1 MRWSSYTGGGVGNS
15 MGVHLGGM
23 GGLGGMRDR
32 QSFAPSPG
40 SAVLVIEAARASDAH
55 AYTCTANNTLG
66 VDQMSVEVL
75 VESPLKVTVI
85 PRSLTADLGGTAT
98 FSCSV
103 SDPAATVSWYYNGSP
118 VVGSGRVVAAGRQ
131 LIVSGVNRDDPGM
144 YQCQAIRGTRAAQQA
159 AQLMLGDSA
168 PVLHYRFI
176 EQTIQPGPPVSL
188 KCSAGGNPTPTIT
201 WTLDGL
207 PIPQTER
214 VVVGEQLGTRSEV
227 VSHVNVSHTRVEDGG
242 RYECVATNRAG
253 STAHAAN
260 LNIYGFPVSRPLA
273 SVTAVSEEKLHLR
286 CPVAGYPLHS
296 FAWTKD
302 GVSVDSDPGRIVQAD
317 GTLVVEHVR
326 RPEDAGVYTCTAS
339 TKPGRSATGSVQV
352 SVRGRPRKL
361 RDVLELK
368 VRRLP
373 LGPSDP
379 QAGAGHPLTANERD
393 RCPSVPPKIAPFAAR
408 EWVVAGER
416 LTLTCT
422 VSRGDEPLSL
432 SWLWDGA
439 HPQRL
444 QLRADGG
451 AGGAAPRRGLHV
463 RRRQRRLRG
472 PPVLLADRSRYR
484 PVLPLARPPSSA
496 LHLCHDRVL
505 NLCVLSAPPTVPP
518 RIQPFKFQEG
528 LSEGMRTRV
537 VCGVNQGDAP
547 LKLEWLKDGRPLSL
561 GGPPNVQV
569 KVIDAFSSV
578 LAMSSLTAAHSGR
591 YTCEAHNA
599 AAAVRFTASLSVHGK
614 VVAVAHGTAQ
624 HRTIAHLT
632 IINEKRTTQN
642 KAFVNH
648 QYVGSSLM
656 LFVLKIEIHITFRRL
671 LCEVRSPLLGL
682 VPTRALRPPYP
693 PKPYWCANDV
703 VPPAV
708 PPSWVLEPA
717 DTRVSRG
724 HALVVDCVARG
735 HPEPSVTW
743 KKKVTREGQST
754 GSDAFRSV
762 ELVSPRAVQL
772 SNGSLYIARAEPE
785 HSGTYVCQAANSVT
799 HLSTTVA
806 IAVNS
811 APYFTSGMPSVDV
824 RAGELANL
832 ECRVRG
838 DPPLTVTWALR
849 GASLHHSPKNP
860 HYHPLSPSPPPSRRY
875 EETVKVAPGGETVA
889 RLTVSSAAQADAGI
903 YTCTAHN
910 AYGRNS
916 HTVRLN
922 VHEPPS
928 APRGLRVVSEGSR
941 AVRVSWAAPDPPP
954 TSYVVQFRRALEG
967 WGEAREVSVSG
978 ESVSAGV
985 EVSPLLP
992 ATDYV
997 VRLVAVNHLG
1007 RSPPS
1012 EDLRLTTSAEK
1023 PGAPPRDLRAEA
1035 TGPREVRVSWRPP
1048 PRDRAYGIILGYYL
1062 GYTPVLLQSSASG
1075 SPQYN
1080 FTTVE
1085 SSEGGRSG
1093 PEGEGTWSVTVSSLD
1108 PHTDY
1113 HVVVQA
1119 YNTEGAGPLS
1129 PPATVT
1135 TREDAP
1141 GGAPQEVRCTG
1152 LSWDSVQISWSP
1164 PEPHLHHGTLRGYK
1178 IEYERWDGW
1187 SEAIKKSQTTAQ
1199 TAVLTGLE
1207 AATNYSVRVRTFTG
1221 AGEGPWAAPALCTTD
1236 EDLPGRPGSVRGV
1249 VSGPGAFIVSWAP
1262 PIRPGG
1268 RIVSYTV
1275 TWRVVGAR
1283 MGGGHGREGIITV
1296 AGSVTWVQVDN
1307 VLGSL
1312 VEVEVV
1318 ASTRVGEGPPG
1329 ATRVT
1334 ITNTVP
1340 AAIYSHSASIRAE
1353 RGRDVTL
1360 PCGHVGQ
1367 PRPHL
1372 VWKYQGRPV
1381 GSEGRM
1387 VKGDGGLVVQ
1397 EAQRLDSGNYTCTV
1411 TNEHGT
1417 DHITYSLTVLGRLL
1431 WLCGRWVEE
1440 GRRLKARSS
1449 SVSERASSIEAG
1461 TGGAPITGYTLYYR
1475 KDHGAWTQVH
1485 VNRHSSSYTL
1495 TGLECGSRYHVYAV
1509 AHNAVGSSTASTMAV
1524 VRTMGGVPQP
1534 PPSVQFFTP
1543 NSSSVTVY
1551 PRAWVARG
1559 CPITHMVL
1567 EYRQKDDEHW
1577 VQVSSGGPQ
1586 DSRVEIGG
1594 LMPSTAYSLRVTA
1607 VASAGSKSHTYTF
1620 TTLTAA
1626 GELPPA
1632 WVGRASPQWL
1642 SVRVLLPLLTS
1653 VVALASSLAL
1663 VCYCV
1668 RRTSMSPW
1676 RRPNPPPSVAHFPE
1690 TSPVGGGDGDGDGD
1704 SEGTGRGANTAARDN
1719 KHNLAQRE
1727 QYYATIRKAPT
1738 RDQQPDRVPENAED
1752 IYPYATFQLPDPAPP
1767 DPNHIPMYPIY
1778 QKPRKRKGIHGNKIL
1793 RT

>member
-1 MRWSSYTGGGVGNS
+1 MARGRGLQGRYQMVGSTGDLLVTSVTREDAFTSFNCRVRDQLGGRELSSRSPAKITVHEPGEVSRPVIQEKRRSVTVSEGGTVVLPCVASGTPTPTVSVLECIEHKSSRTCAATLYPHLSCCYYGRASINPALKAADRPAVSHRPPAQTQWSSYTGGGVGNS
-15 MGVHLGGM
+15 MGVHMGGM
-23 GGLGGMRDR
+23 GGLGGMGGMRDR

-40 SAVLVIEAARASDAH
+40 SAVLVLEAARASDAH

-302 GVSVDSDPGRIVQAD
+302 GVSVDSDPGRIVQED

-352 SVRGRPRKL
+352 SVR
-361 RDVLELK
+361 
-368 VRRLP
+368 
-373 LGPSDP
+373 GPSDP

-439 HPQRL
+439 PLPPGPSRAGALKVLILNAFNSVLTVEQVEQRH
-444 QLRADGG
+444 
-451 AGGAAPRRGLHV
+451 AGVYTCVAANAAAEA
-463 RRRQRRLRG
+463 RLSFSLT
-472 PPVLLADRSRYR
+472 V
-484 PVLPLARPPSSA
+484 
-496 LHLCHDRVL
+496 H
-505 NLCVLSAPPTVPP
+505 VPP

-599 AAAVRFTASLSVHGK
+599 AAAVRFTASLSVHGNEARRAPSCPAPRPGRLASWPPGRCGPAQPQPAMLHCGPSRLK
-614 VVAVAHGTAQ
+614 HKYTSFATASTPGGHG
-624 HRTIAHLT
+624 
-632 IINEKRTTQN
+632 K
-642 KAFVNH
+642 
-648 QYVGSSLM
+648 S
-656 LFVLKIEIHITFRRL
+656 VL
-671 LCEVRSPLLGL
+671 RS

-693 PKPYWCANDV
+693 PPLRRRTNDL

-708 PPSWVLEPA
+708 PPSWVLEPV

-743 KKKVTREGQST
+743 KKKVTREGQSEYGVGTVHRHTLVYVRVKTHECTRT

-799 HLSTTVA
+799 HLSTTIA

-849 GASLHHSPKNP
+849 GASLHHSA
-860 HYHPLSPSPPPSRRY
+860 RY
-875 EETVKVAPGGETVA
+875 EETVKVTPGGETVA
-889 RLTVSSAAQADAGI
+889 RLTVSSAAQSDAGI

-922 VHEPPS
+922 VH
-928 APRGLRVVSEGSR
+928 
-941 AVRVSWAAPDPPP
+941 
-954 TSYVVQFRRALEG
+954 
-967 WGEAREVSVSG
+967 GEW
-978 ESVSAGV
+978 
-985 EVSPLLP
+985 
-992 ATDYV
+992 
-997 VRLVAVNHLG
+997 
-1007 RSPPS
+1007 
-1012 EDLRLTTSAEK
+1012 
-1023 PGAPPRDLRAEA
+1023 RDGDDVMEEL
-1035 TGPREVRVSWRPP
+1035 
-1048 PRDRAYGIILGYYL
+1048 
-1062 GYTPVLLQSSASG
+1062 
-1075 SPQYN
+1075 
-1080 FTTVE
+1080 
-1085 SSEGGRSG
+1085 
-1093 PEGEGTWSVTVSSLD
+1093 
-1108 PHTDY
+1108 
-1113 HVVVQA
+1113 
-1119 YNTEGAGPLS
+1119 
-1129 PPATVT
+1129 
-1135 TREDAP
+1135 
-1141 GGAPQEVRCTG
+1141 
-1152 LSWDSVQISWSP
+1152 
-1164 PEPHLHHGTLRGYK
+1164 
-1178 IEYERWDGW
+1178 
-1187 SEAIKKSQTTAQ
+1187 
-1199 TAVLTGLE
+1199 
-1207 AATNYSVRVRTFTG
+1207 
-1221 AGEGPWAAPALCTTD
+1221 
-1236 EDLPGRPGSVRGV
+1236 
-1249 VSGPGAFIVSWAP
+1249 
-1262 PIRPGG
+1262 
-1268 RIVSYTV
+1268 
-1275 TWRVVGAR
+1275 
-1283 MGGGHGREGIITV
+1283 
-1296 AGSVTWVQVDN
+1296 
-1307 VLGSL
+1307 
-1312 VEVEVV
+1312 
-1318 ASTRVGEGPPG
+1318 
-1329 ATRVT
+1329 
-1334 ITNTVP
+1334 
-1340 AAIYSHSASIRAE
+1340 
-1353 RGRDVTL
+1353 RDVL
-1360 PCGHVGQ
+1360 
-1367 PRPHL
+1367 
-1372 VWKYQGRPV
+1372 
-1381 GSEGRM
+1381 
-1387 VKGDGGLVVQ
+1387 
-1397 EAQRLDSGNYTCTV
+1397 SGNV
-1411 TNEHGT
+1411 NNSHLK
-1417 DHITYSLTVLGRLL
+1417 HI
-1431 WLCGRWVEE
+1431 
-1440 GRRLKARSS
+1440 
-1449 SVSERASSIEAG
+1449 SV
-1461 TGGAPITGYTLYYR
+1461 
-1475 KDHGAWTQVH
+1475 
-1485 VNRHSSSYTL
+1485 
-1495 TGLECGSRYHVYAV
+1495 
-1509 AHNAVGSSTASTMAV
+1509 
-1524 VRTMGGVPQP
+1524 
-1534 PPSVQFFTP
+1534 
-1543 NSSSVTVY
+1543 
-1551 PRAWVARG
+1551 
-1559 CPITHMVL
+1559 
-1567 EYRQKDDEHW
+1567 
-1577 VQVSSGGPQ
+1577 
-1586 DSRVEIGG
+1586 
-1594 LMPSTAYSLRVTA
+1594 
-1607 VASAGSKSHTYTF
+1607 
-1620 TTLTAA
+1620 
-1626 GELPPA
+1626 
-1632 WVGRASPQWL
+1632 
-1642 SVRVLLPLLTS
+1642 
-1653 VVALASSLAL
+1653 
-1663 VCYCV
+1663 
-1668 RRTSMSPW
+1668 
-1676 RRPNPPPSVAHFPE
+1676 
-1690 TSPVGGGDGDGDGD
+1690 
-1704 SEGTGRGANTAARDN
+1704 
-1719 KHNLAQRE
+1719 
-1727 QYYATIRKAPT
+1727 
-1738 RDQQPDRVPENAED
+1738 
-1752 IYPYATFQLPDPAPP
+1752 
-1767 DPNHIPMYPIY
+1767 
-1778 QKPRKRKGIHGNKIL
+1778 
-1793 RT
+1793 